1 MNRREGLCVGVQKQS
16 VYLKPNSLFINPE
29 NSGPRNSITQSH
41 LSVSRNDG
49 DSLIFVDFIDKH
61 YLAI

>member
-1 MNRREGLCVGVQKQS
+1 MNRRGGMCAGVQKQS
-16 VYLKPNSLFINPE
+16 VYLRPNSLFINPE
-29 NSGPRNSITQSH
+29 DSGSRNSITQSL

-49 DSLIFVDFIDKH
+49 DSLIFVDFMDKP